1 MILETIRVNGKHRYC
16 IFETHKGKKTNLIAY
31 YDSLEQAAM
40 VMRYIKGAPMQPKD
54 QQTALRFIFEWDAM
68 ETMKMTESI
77 Q

>member
-1 MILETIRVNGKHRYC
+1 MILQAVRENGKHRYC
-16 IFETHKGKKTNLIAY
+16 ILESDRGRAPTLIAY